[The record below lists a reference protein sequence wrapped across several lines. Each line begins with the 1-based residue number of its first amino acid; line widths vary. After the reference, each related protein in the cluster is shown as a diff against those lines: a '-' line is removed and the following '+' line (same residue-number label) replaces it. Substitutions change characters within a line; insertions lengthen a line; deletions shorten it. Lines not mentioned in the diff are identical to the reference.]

1 MRFFRYGI
9 KSALVIGVLLMI
21 ADAFIPLA
29 HEFGAWQVGCLFAVC
44 YSVSAVMENDRIDK
58 HVKRV
63 LYVYFVAVF
72 LIATAYYDSADSP
85 SPKADWSMPAAL
97 KGAGIEKP

>member
-9 KSALVIGVLLMI
+9 KSALVIGVVLMI

-29 HEFGAWQVGCLFAVC
+29 HEFGAWPVGCLFAVC

-58 HVKRV
+58 QVKRV
-63 LYVYFVAVF
+63 MYVYFVAVF
-72 LIATAYYDSADSP
+72 LIVDAHRKVP
-85 SPKADWSMPAAL
+85 GFRGVCAL
-97 KGAGIEKP
+97 RITQGD